1 MLSDIRR
8 LESFVILRSREGL
21 TSFNKN
27 NHVNFSGE
35 KKKCR
40 GLYVFD
46 NKRKNTLS
54 QILSRNRP
62 RPRI

>member
-35 KKKCR
+35 KKNV
-40 GLYVFD
+40 GVSVFD